1 MIHKRPSCNQCQLAL
16 ANCICKFAVAIDN
29 PIELLVLQH
38 PKETNEVKNSIR
50 LLHLCAK
57 NMQLITGEKFTDEE
71 LSAALYKD
79 QKIPLLLYPTTKEL
93 ASLGLPTP
101 NELPDLSHIETN
113 KIRLVLIDATWKKS
127 RKMLYLNPALQ
138 TLPRLTLENPPPSL
152 YTIRKAH
159 TQHQLSSLEAC
170 CYAWQQLEKNPSA
183 YNELLTA
190 FIGFVEQQSGFVER
204 N

>member
-1 MIHKRPSCNQCQLAL
+1 MIHKRPSCNQCQLAT

-79 QKIPLLLYPTTKEL
+79 QKNPLLLYPITKEL
-93 ASLGLPTP
+93 ASLG
-101 NELPDLSHIETN
+101 
-113 KIRLVLIDATWKKS
+113 
-127 RKMLYLNPALQ
+127 
-138 TLPRLTLENPPPSL
+138 
-152 YTIRKAH
+152 
-159 TQHQLSSLEAC
+159 
-170 CYAWQQLEKNPSA
+170 
-183 YNELLTA
+183 
-190 FIGFVEQQSGFVER
+190 FIPHR
-204 N
+204 NQ